1 MDTSDGGKIALID
14 DNPENLVSTLA
25 QPRSNR
31 QRTPTRSLQT
41 VGLFAGIGGLELGLG
56 RAGHKTIGLCEIDA
70 AASEVLKTRFEGISL
85 TRDVGDYDELP
96 QGTEL
101 VTAGFPC
108 QDLSQAG
115 RTRGIDGARSSLIG
129 EVFRLLET
137 HDVPWVLLENVPF
150 MLHLA
155 RGKALRVILDSLEQL
170 GYKWAYRV
178 VNSRAFGLPQRRE
191 RVYFLAS
198 RKEDPRHVLL
208 ADDAGPQPEPIWTRD
223 VAAGFYWTEGRT
235 GLGWAVDAVPT
246 LKNGSTIGIA
256 SPPAVLLPDG
266 NIVKPSIRDAE
277 RMQGFEPDWTAPAE
291 AVGRPS
297 LRWRLV
303 GNAVT
308 VDVAEWIGRRLVAP
322 GEYSDAFDEPLRT
335 QSSWPRAAYNVG
347 HGRFTAVAS
356 AWPIAKRASH
366 LHEFLDPSG
375 LTPLSVKA
383 VSGFLARYEQG
394 SLRKTQ
400 RFLEALYE
408 HKKRMERIAL

>member
-1 MDTSDGGKIALID
+1 M
-14 DNPENLVSTLA
+14 STLV
-25 QPRSNR
+25 QPRTKP
-31 QRTPTRSLQT
+31 QRATSRSLQT
-41 VGLFAGIGGLELGLG
+41 VGLFAGIGGLELGLS
-56 RAGHKTIGLCEIDA
+56 RAGHRTIGLCEIDA
-70 AASEVLKTRFEGISL
+70 SAAEVLKVRFKGIEL
-85 TRDVGDYDELP
+85 TRDVTDCRELP
-96 QGTEL
+96 RETQL

-115 RTRGIDGARSSLIG
+115 RTRGIEGARSSLIG

-155 RGKALRVILDSLEQL
+155 RGKALEVVLDALEEL
-170 GYKWAYRV
+170 GYMWAYRV

-198 RKEDPRHVLL
+198 RTEDPRTVLL
-208 ADDAGPQPEPIWTRD
+208 TDDVGEQSEPIWTKD
-223 VAAGFYWTEGRT
+223 LAAGFYWTEGRS

-256 SPPAVLLPDG
+256 SPPAILLPNGD
-266 NIVKPSIRDAE
+266 IVKPSIRDAE
-277 RMQGFEPDWTAPAE
+277 RMQGFDADWTTPAE
-291 AVGRPS
+291 TVGRPS

-308 VDVAEWIGRRLVAP
+308 VDVAEWIGKRLVIP
-322 GEYSDAFDEPLRT
+322 GQYSDAFDEPLRPR
-335 QSSWPRAAYNVG
+335 SSWPRAAYNVG
-347 HGRFTAVAS
+347 GGRFIATVS
-356 AWPIAKRASH
+356 AWPMARRGKH
-366 LHEFLDPSG
+366 LHEFLEPLS

-383 VSGFLARYEQG
+383 VSGFLSRYEQG

-400 RFLEALYE
+400 RFLDALHA
-408 HKKRMERIAL
+408 HKRRMERAAE